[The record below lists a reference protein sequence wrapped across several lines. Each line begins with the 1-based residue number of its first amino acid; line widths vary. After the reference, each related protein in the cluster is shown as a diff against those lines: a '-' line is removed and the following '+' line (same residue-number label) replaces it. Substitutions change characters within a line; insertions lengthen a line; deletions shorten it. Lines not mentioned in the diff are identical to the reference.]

1 MSLNS
6 SALNTA
12 TQEEGVDFVINT
24 YFSCS
29 TVFGPSPASQPCF
42 LFLFFFFK
50 HGPFFKVFIEFV
62 TILLLFYGLVF
73 WPEGTW
79 ELRLPNQGSY

>member
-42 LFLFFFFK
+42 LFLFFFLNMDHFLK
-50 HGPFFKVFIEFV
+50 SLLNLLQYYFCFMVWFFGQKA
-62 TILLLFYGLVF
+62 
-73 WPEGTW
+73 P
-79 ELRLPNQGSY
+79 GS